1 MIPSSTS
8 SFIGGRS
15 RRRIDANF
23 ALQFSHMG
31 LQLHYVVRKVHQQ
44 RLLDLIVAS
53 PAADID
59 PIVCVDD
66 VSVYSPSNGEAV
78 LALGVAHVV
87 SQQVLANLCAEDIH
101 AVDLEVDWDRR
112 EGNLEVEFI
121 IEDAVDARDRVEE
134 AECNGEIGEAVP
146 FAIGPVVDELQRRVV

>member
-1 MIPSSTS
+1 
-8 SFIGGRS
+8 
-15 RRRIDANF
+15 
-23 ALQFSHMG
+23 MG

-44 RLLDLIVAS
+44 RLLDLIVTS
-53 PAADID
+53 PPADID
-59 PIVCVDD
+59 PIVCVHD

-87 SQQVLANLCAEDIH
+87 SQQVLADLSAENIH
-101 AVDLEVDWDRR
+101 AIDLEVDWDRR
-112 EGNLEVEFI
+112 EGNLEVDFI